1 MPFIMLKMQC
11 NDQSMFTLTILEK
24 IKETRLRLSEGSET
38 VSSKIVNYQEV
49 RVNLTNTQRNKL
61 KSAAEN
67 NTRTIIRM
75 TNRNFKMKNCHMS
88 ISNNTTS
95 N

>member
-1 MPFIMLKMQC
+1 MPIITLKMQC

-38 VSSKIVNYQEV
+38 VSSKMVNYQEV

-61 KSAAEN
+61 KYAAEN

>member
-1 MPFIMLKMQC
+1 MLKMQC

-24 IKETRLRLSEGSET
+24 IKETRLRLSKGSET
-38 VSSKIVNYQEV
+38 VSSKMVNYQEV

>member
-1 MPFIMLKMQC
+1 MLKMQC

-38 VSSKIVNYQEV
+38 VSSKMVNYQEV
-49 RVNLTNTQRNKL
+49 RVNLTNIQRNKL

>member
-24 IKETRLRLSEGSET
+24 IKETRLRLSEESET
-38 VSSKIVNYQEV
+38 VSSKMVNYQEV

-67 NTRTIIRM
+67 NTRTI
-75 TNRNFKMKNCHMS
+75 
-88 ISNNTTS
+88 
-95 N
+95 

>member
-1 MPFIMLKMQC
+1 MPIITLKMQC

-38 VSSKIVNYQEV
+38 VSSKMVNYQEV

>member
-38 VSSKIVNYQEV
+38 VSSKMVNYQEV

>member
-1 MPFIMLKMQC
+1 MQC

-24 IKETRLRLSEGSET
+24 IKETRLRLSEESET
-38 VSSKIVNYQEV
+38 VSSKMVNYQEV

>member
-1 MPFIMLKMQC
+1 MLKMQC

-38 VSSKIVNYQEV
+38 VSSKMVNYQEV

-61 KSAAEN
+61 KFAAEN

>member
-24 IKETRLRLSEGSET
+24 IKEARLRLSEGSET
-38 VSSKIVNYQEV
+38 VSSKMVNYQEV

>member
-38 VSSKIVNYQEV
+38 VSSKMVNYQEV

-67 NTRTIIRM
+67 STRTIIRM

>member
-1 MPFIMLKMQC
+1 MLKMQC

>member
-1 MPFIMLKMQC
+1 MLKMQC

-38 VSSKIVNYQEV
+38 VSSKMVNYQEV

-67 NTRTIIRM
+67 NTRTIIRV

>member
-1 MPFIMLKMQC
+1 MLKMQC

-38 VSSKIVNYQEV
+38 VSSKMVNYQEV

-75 TNRNFKMKNCHMS
+75 TNRNLKMKNCHMS

>member
-1 MPFIMLKMQC
+1 MLKMQC

-24 IKETRLRLSEGSET
+24 IKETRLRLSEESET
-38 VSSKIVNYQEV
+38 VSSKMVNYQEV

>member
-1 MPFIMLKMQC
+1 MQC

-38 VSSKIVNYQEV
+38 VSSKMVNYQEV
-49 RVNLTNTQRNKL
+49 RVNLTNIQRNKL

-67 NTRTIIRM
+67 NTRTIIRV

>member
-1 MPFIMLKMQC
+1 MQC

-38 VSSKIVNYQEV
+38 VSSKMVNYQEV

>member
-1 MPFIMLKMQC
+1 MQC

-38 VSSKIVNYQEV
+38 VSSKMVNYQEV

-88 ISNNTTS
+88 VSNNTTS

>member
-1 MPFIMLKMQC
+1 MLKMQC

-38 VSSKIVNYQEV
+38 VSSKMVNYQEV

>member
-1 MPFIMLKMQC
+1 MLKMQC

-24 IKETRLRLSEGSET
+24 IKETRLRLSERSET
-38 VSSKIVNYQEV
+38 VSSKMVNYQEV

>member
-38 VSSKIVNYQEV
+38 VSSKMVNYQEV

-61 KSAAEN
+61 KFAAEN

>member
-1 MPFIMLKMQC
+1 MMQC

-38 VSSKIVNYQEV
+38 VSSKMVNYQEV

>member
-1 MPFIMLKMQC
+1 MLKMQC

-38 VSSKIVNYQEV
+38 VSSKMVNYQEV
-49 RVNLTNTQRNKL
+49 RVNLTNTQRNKS